1 MRTTRRRITASLL
14 HYGVACALP
23 AFGGEWAFDVHG
35 IWGALCLVYLPF
47 VLLYPACWANPL
59 YFWACVSLARGKA
72 RRASVVSL
80 IALVL
85 ALSFVAMTEGQALQA
100 GFYCWVASILGL
112 AVAAWIAR
120 QTPTR
125 PVSIDDL
132 AHDDSPP
139 PDPSAAGSSSAS
151 SSSIPLSSRSPS

>member
-14 HYGVACALP
+14 LYGVACVLP

-47 VLLYPACWANPL
+47 VLLYPAWWANPL

-72 RRASVVSL
+72 RRASVISL

-85 ALSFVAMTEGQALQA
+85 ALSFAAMTGGEVLQA
-100 GFYCWVASILGL
+100 GFYCWIASILGL
-112 AVAAWIAR
+112 AATAWSAR
-120 QTPTR
+120 QNPH

-132 AHDDSPP
+132 AHVASPP

-151 SSSIPLSSRSPS
+151 SSSALSSRSPS